1 MKKVMLAQIPLILAL
16 LAAPLLVSA
25 TEVEE
30 YFPIRVGASWTYHI
44 SKERAT
50 TVGEK
55 IVEERI
61 TGQSVKRVVKPSDEI
76 SYGAPVYMLSQH
88 LTEEN
93 HMTGRKSDVSVES
106 HVSAEPHQVLLH
118 GQLIR
123 GASRIESSLSRFEPP
138 VAMLKLPIPAPGE
151 PFPSVMRSH
160 GLTVDSRPYERAE
173 ETLKTPVGEFRC
185 LRISSRGPVMGE
197 VPGKPTVTI
206 TEGSVEATSW
216 FARGVGLVR
225 QVEVLSL
232 NFELPNGVK
241 TKSEER
247 KVKELSNF
255 VVPGASFD

>member
-1 MKKVMLAQIPLILAL
+1 MRVQILLILAT

-25 TEVEE
+25 GEVEE

-55 IVEERI
+55 IVGERI
-61 TGQSVKRVVKPSDEI
+61 TGQSVERIVKPSDEI

-93 HMTGRKSDVSVES
+93 HMTGRKSDVSIES

-118 GQLIR
+118 GHLIR
-123 GASRIESSLSRFEPP
+123 GASRIESNLSRFEP

-160 GLTVDSRPYERAE
+160 GMTVDSRPYERAE

-185 LRISSRGPVMGE
+185 LRISSRGPVTGE
-197 VPGKPTVTI
+197 LPGKPTVTI
-206 TEGSVEATSW
+206 TTGSVEATSW

-225 QVEVLSL
+225 QVEVLSV

-247 KVKELSNF
+247 KIKELSAFIMPDPSSNN
-255 VVPGASFD
+255 

>member
-1 MKKVMLAQIPLILAL
+1 MSDEFRRMIKKVMRAQIPLILAL

-30 YFPIRVGASWTYHI
+30 YFPITVCASWTYHI

-61 TGQSVKRVVKPSDEI
+61 KGWSVERFVKPSDEI
-76 SYGAPVYMLSQH
+76 SYPAPVYILSQDIS
-88 LTEEN
+88 EEN
-93 HMTGRKSDVSVES
+93 HATGRKTDVSIES

-123 GASRIESSLSRFEPP
+123 GASRIESKLTRFEPP

-173 ETLKTPVGEFRC
+173 ETLKTPVGIQMFADFLTWTCHGGTSGQANRNNYGGFSC
-185 LRISSRGPVMGE
+185 
-197 VPGKPTVTI
+197 
-206 TEGSVEATSW
+206 GSLVVCTGCRACEAGS
-216 FARGVGLVR
+216 G
-225 QVEVLSL
+225 
-232 NFELPNGVK
+232 N
-241 TKSEER
+241 
-247 KVKELSNF
+247 
-255 VVPGASFD
+255 